1 MRGKD
6 TTTTKRIEKNG
17 RAVNAEVQLEGDAA
31 MLVSKTAKR
40 SGETHVDIVIH
51 ALSLGIEG
59 DVLELFGIPRAG
71 RKDWARPVSGG
82 AASSMTIAI
91 SAKTMALEQRLLALS
106 TRESGENATDWQP
119 GEWLE
124 NVIGEGLQDLERER
138 LGSRLYTGTDSDVHL
153 KSATEARAAAE
164 REAARKGTSPR
175 LFVCPDPD

>member
-1 MRGKD
+1 M
-6 TTTTKRIEKNG
+6 TKRIEKNG

-31 MLVSKTAKR
+31 MLVSKIAKR
-40 SGETHVDIVIH
+40 SGEAHVDIVIH

-91 SAKTMALEQRLLALS
+91 SAETMALEQRLLALS
-106 TRESGENATDWQP
+106 TRKSGEDATDWQP

-124 NVIGEGLQDLERER
+124 NVIREGLQDLERER
-138 LGSRLYTGTDSDVHL
+138 LGSRLYTTGTDSDVHL

-164 REAARKGTSPR
+164 REAARTRSSPR